1 MLPEHKLICFA
12 CNSEMTSLKEVEEH
26 SCPPG
31 NWRRN
36 QSSTQ
41 EHEGRRDPPIGD
53 RIQTGFRMMDG
64 LITF

>member
-1 MLPEHKLICFA
+1 MMPEHKLTCFA

-26 SCPPG
+26 CCPPG

-36 QSSTQ
+36 QPSVP
-41 EHEGRRDPPIGD
+41 EHEDRNDPPIGD
-53 RIQTGFRMMDG
+53 KIQTGFRMMDG